1 MTRDHAVPANMGR
14 RLLLTAGLLLAG
26 HVGLGGMGGSAAR
39 AEAPSE
45 IRLDYAYYSPE
56 SLVIKKFGWLEEEF
70 KPDNITVKWV
80 LSQGSN
86 RALEYLNSGSS
97 DFASTSGIS
106 ALVSRANGQPV
117 KTVYIFNT
125 QEASTLLVA
134 KDSPIRSVPELKGK
148 KVAATKGTDPFFFLL
163 RALNAHG
170 LNKNDVQIVHL
181 QHPEGRTALERGD
194 VDAWAGLDP
203 FIAATE
209 LEAGSKTIYR
219 NPDFSSYGFLNT
231 TDQFIEKYPQH
242 LQRVLNT
249 YERAR
254 LWILANPDEAIAIVA
269 EASKQSVPVI
279 KQQFTRANFTKAVP
293 DAQHIGTLKA
303 TAPLLLEEEI
313 VRKGTDLDKY
323 IGELVDDRFARAAV
337 ESQAKAK
344 GQ

>member
-1 MTRDHAVPANMGR
+1 MTPSDLLFPHPIR
-14 RLLLTAGLLLAG
+14 RALLG
-26 HVGLGGMGGSAAR
+26 VGLMAAAVFALGVAASAR
-39 AEAPSE
+39 AEEAPSE
-45 IRLDYAYYSPE
+45 IKLDYAYYSPE

-70 KPDNITVKWV
+70 KPDGITVKWV

-134 KDSPIRSVPELKGK
+134 KDSTITSVPELKGK

-219 NPDFSSYGFLNT
+219 NPAFSSYGFLNT
-231 TDQFIEKYPQH
+231 TDTFIAKYPQH
-242 LQRVLNT
+242 LQRVLNV

-254 LWILANPDEAIAIVA
+254 LWILAHPDEAIAIVA
-269 EASKQSVPVI
+269 EASKQSEPVI
-279 KQQFTRANFTKAVP
+279 RQQFTRANFTKAIP
-293 DAQHIGTLKA
+293 DEQHLGTLKA
-303 TAPLLLEEEI
+303 TAPLLLQEEI

-323 IGELVDDRFARAAV
+323 IGELVDDRFARVAV
-337 ESQAKAK
+337 ETQAKAK

>member
-1 MTRDHAVPANMGR
+1 MGLKKMVAALGAAV
-14 RLLLTAGLLLAG
+14 LLAG
-26 HVGLGGMGGSAAR
+26 AGGAA
-39 AEAPSE
+39 AAPPKE

-70 KPDNITVKWV
+70 KADGIPVKWV

-86 RALEYLNSGSS
+86 RALEYLNSGST

-125 QEASTLLVA
+125 QEASTLLVT
-134 KDSPIRSVPELKGK
+134 KDSTLASVPDLKGR

-170 LNKNDVQIVHL
+170 LSKDDVQIVHL
-181 QHPEGRTALERGD
+181 QHPDGRTALERGD

-219 NPDFSSYGFLNT
+219 NADFSSYGFLNT
-231 TDQFIEKYPQH
+231 TDSFIAEHPEE
-242 LQRVLNT
+242 LQRVLNV

-254 LWILANPDEAIAIVA
+254 LWILANKDEAIAITA
-269 EASKQSVPVI
+269 EASKQTPEVI
-279 KQQFTRANFTKAVP
+279 ARQFTRANFTKAVP
-293 DAQHIGTLKA
+293 DEQHIDTLKA
-303 TAPLLLEEEI
+303 TAPLLIAEDV
-313 VRKGTDLDKY
+313 VRRGTDLDRF
-323 IGELVDDRFARAAV
+323 IAELVDDRFAREAV
-337 ESQAKAK
+337 KSQAK
-344 GQ
+344 GN

>member
-1 MTRDHAVPANMGR
+1 MG
-14 RLLLTAGLLLAG
+14 LKKVFAAIAAMGMLSGAGG
-26 HVGLGGMGGSAAR
+26 AA
-39 AEAPSE
+39 AEPLKE

-56 SLVIKKFGWLEEEF
+56 SLVIKKQGWLEEEF
-70 KPDNITVKWV
+70 KPDGVTVKWV

-86 RALEYLNSGSS
+86 RALEYLNGGSS

-125 QEASTLLVA
+125 QEASTLLVT
-134 KDSPIRSVPELKGK
+134 KDSSLASVPDLKGR

-170 LNKNDVQIVHL
+170 LSKDDVQIVHL
-181 QHPEGRTALERGD
+181 QHPDGRTALERGD

-231 TDQFIEKYPQH
+231 TDRFIAEHPEE
-242 LQRVLNT
+242 LQRVLNI

-254 LWILANPDEAIAIVA
+254 LWILANKEEAIAITA
-269 EASKQSVPVI
+269 EASKQSPEVI
-279 KQQFTRANFTKAVP
+279 ARQFTRANFTKAVP
-293 DAQHIGTLKA
+293 DEQHIGTLKA
-303 TAPLLLEEEI
+303 TAPLLIAEDV
-313 VRKGTDLDKY
+313 VRKGTDLDRF

-337 ESQAKAK
+337 ADQGKVN
-344 GQ
+344 

>member
-1 MTRDHAVPANMGR
+1 MTPSDLLVRHPIR
-14 RLLLTAGLLLAG
+14 RALLGAGLMAAA
-26 HVGLGGMGGSAAR
+26 VFALGVAAPAR
-39 AEAPSE
+39 AEEAPRE
-45 IRLDYAYYSPE
+45 IKLDYAYYSPE

-70 KPDNITVKWV
+70 KPDGITVKWV

-125 QEASTLLVA
+125 QEASTLLVV
-134 KDSPIRSVPELKGK
+134 KDSTITSVPELKGK

-219 NPDFSSYGFLNT
+219 NPAFSSYGFLNT
-231 TDQFIEKYPQH
+231 TDTFIAKYPQH
-242 LQRVLNT
+242 LQRVLNV

-254 LWILANPDEAIAIVA
+254 LWILAHPDEAIAIVA
-269 EASKQSVPVI
+269 EASKQSEPVI
-279 KQQFTRANFTKAVP
+279 RQQFTRANFTKAIP
-293 DAQHIGTLKA
+293 DEQHLGTLKA
-303 TAPLLLEEEI
+303 TAPLLLQEEI

-323 IGELVDDRFARAAV
+323 IGELVDDRFARVAV
-337 ESQAKAK
+337 ETQAKAK

>member
-1 MTRDHAVPANMGR
+1 MKPRDPSSPHPIR
-14 RLLLTAGLLLAG
+14 RALIGAGLMAAAVVAL
-26 HVGLGGMGGSAAR
+26 GLPTVAHAK
-39 AEAPSE
+39 EAPRE
-45 IRLDYAYYSPE
+45 IKLDYAYYSPE
-56 SLVIKKFGWLEEEF
+56 SLVIKKFGWLEDEF
-70 KPDNITVKWV
+70 KPDDITVKWV

-125 QEASTLLVA
+125 QEASTLLVT
-134 KDSPIRSVPELKGK
+134 KDSTISSVPELKGK

-170 LNKNDVQIVHL
+170 LSKNDVQIVHL

-231 TDQFIEKYPQH
+231 SDQFIEKYPQH
-242 LQRVLNT
+242 LQRVLNV

-254 LWILANPDEAIAIVA
+254 LWILANQEEAIAIVA

-279 KQQFTRANFTKAVP
+279 RQQFTRANFTKAIP

-303 TAPLLLEEEI
+303 TAPLLLQEEI

-323 IGELVDDRFARAAV
+323 IGELVDDRFVRVAV
-337 ESQAKAK
+337 ETQAKVK

>member
-1 MTRDHAVPANMGR
+1 MTPSDLSVPHPIR
-14 RLLLTAGLLLAG
+14 RALLG
-26 HVGLGGMGGSAAR
+26 VGLMAAAVFALGVAAPAR
-39 AEAPSE
+39 ADEAPSE
-45 IRLDYAYYSPE
+45 IKLDYAYYSPE

-70 KPDNITVKWV
+70 KPDGITVKWV

-134 KDSPIRSVPELKGK
+134 KDSTITSVPELKGK

-170 LNKNDVQIVHL
+170 LSKNDVQIVHL

-219 NPDFSSYGFLNT
+219 NPAFSSYGFLNT
-231 TDQFIEKYPQH
+231 TDTFIAKYPQH
-242 LQRVLNT
+242 LQRVLNV

-254 LWILANPDEAIAIVA
+254 LWILAHPDEAIAIVA
-269 EASKQSVPVI
+269 EASKQSEPVI
-279 KQQFTRANFTKAVP
+279 RQQFTRANFTKAIP
-293 DAQHIGTLKA
+293 DEQHLGTLKA
-303 TAPLLLEEEI
+303 TAPLLLQEEI

-323 IGELVDDRFARAAV
+323 IGELVDDRFARVAV
-337 ESQAKAK
+337 ETQAKAK